1 MGRVK
6 RRVLRRPCHCGGKL
20 VELPLHVEHFGIDF
34 GVRTGHACTRC
45 GDEFLTEETW
55 QEVEDKA
62 KELRIFGLERKVRIR
77 KSGNSLV
84 ITIPPEIAS
93 YLGVR
98 KDALV
103 SLLPT
108 GSGSLEVEVVG

>member
-1 MGRVK
+1 MKGRV
-6 RRVLRRPCHCGGKL
+6 LPYPCHCGGKL
-20 VELPLHVEHFGIDF
+20 VEVPIQVTYFGIDF

-62 KELRIFGLERKVRIR
+62 KELKLFGLERKVRIR